1 MNSFTWPVA
10 SGQARGRV
18 SVCPA
23 AVTGGAGALLID
35 PA

>member
-1 MNSFTWPVA
+1 MNSFPPA
-10 SGQARGRV
+10 SGRARGRRVV
-18 SVCPA
+18 SPA